1 MLYKDIEDRL
11 YGETNPNNYN
21 KPMTMTDMKAK
32 CKQFITISAERNRD
46 SQLQHS
52 KRTQLRVEAV
62 RDKLIGN
69 WGDGGL

>member
-32 CKQFITISAERNRD
+32 CKEFIIISAEWNRD
-46 SQLQHS
+46 S
-52 KRTQLRVEAV
+52 
-62 RDKLIGN
+62 
-69 WGDGGL
+69 